1 QLVSVFLGSFVTR
14 RRLVIVSALFQ
25 TALMLGLGLLA
36 LLRQPGLVQMLIM
49 LVVLYHA
56 SSNLIQPQWRA
67 WMGSIVPQ
75 KKRGVFFAQRT
86 RLTMGTSLMM
96 FLGGGL
102 ILSLSE
108 RYAVVWAGFLTL
120 FLISAGGR
128 ALSCYYL
135 WKMHDPEPQPV
146 VSETNV
152 FFSTVRLTA
161 ESLRDATFRNYTFF
175 VAFMQ
180 GTVAI
185 SGPFFAV
192 YMLNELQFTYIEYSI
207 NLMASIAT
215 QFTML
220 RFWGKISDKHGNRLV
235 MLLCSA
241 AIPVI
246 PLL

>member
-1 QLVSVFLGSFVTR
+1 
-14 RRLVIVSALFQ
+14 
-25 TALMLGLGLLA
+25 
-36 LLRQPGLVQMLIM
+36 
-49 LVVLYHA
+49 
-56 SSNLIQPQWRA
+56 
-67 WMGSIVPQ
+67 
-75 KKRGVFFAQRT
+75 
-86 RLTMGTSLMM
+86 
-96 FLGGGL
+96 
-102 ILSLSE
+102 
-108 RYAVVWAGFLTL
+108 
-120 FLISAGGR
+120 
-128 ALSCYYL
+128 
-135 WKMHDPEPQPV
+135 EPQPV
-146 VSETNV
+146 VPETNV
-152 FFSTVRLTA
+152 FFSTVRLTT

-241 AIPVI
+241 AIPAI
-246 PLL
+246 PLLWLFSANYYYLLVAQLI